1 MTYSLLD
8 GFTMREIKTKDFGEI
23 KAYVEHRMKTWELV
37 EKLDGFDR
45 YKTLA
50 EKYKMLTLL
59 DEIEDAPR
67 AGKYCLMV
75 VNQLEIIND

>member
-8 GFTMREIKTKDFGEI
+8 GFTMREIKTRDFDEI
-23 KAYVEHRMKTWELV
+23 KAYVENRMKTWELV

-45 YKTLA
+45 YKVLA

-75 VNQLEIIND
+75 VNQLEIIDD